1 MAANTCTWTTETVS
15 DLIDLFE
22 ERPCLY
28 NTKHKDYFNR
38 DLRSKA
44 LEISREIGFPGEYVK
59 QEHDNNNYCE
69 CVRACVRACVHACV
83 RM

>member
-38 DLRSKA
+38 DLRSIA
-44 LEISREIGFPGEYVK
+44 LEEISREIGFPGEYRTCSIIRPPFLHRSSAKKKGGGV
-59 QEHDNNNYCE
+59 
-69 CVRACVRACVHACV
+69 
-83 RM
+83 